1 MVEVG
6 NVKLNEATMNDLDK
20 HLAELINDRL
30 AKPIY
35 LRVTQGDD
43 GLALNKLLS
52 CAFRTCL
59 R

>member
-1 MVEVG
+1 
-6 NVKLNEATMNDLDK
+6 VKLNEATMNDLDK